1 MHPLLQARE
10 GHDFPEIGGCSE
22 PFTLLE
28 APGFQGP
35 IINGGIQSKYSSM
48 ARTKQEFTDTLC
60 LHRICPCAGS
70 ASFVRE

>member
-10 GHDFPEIGGCSE
+10 GHDFLEIGGCSE

-35 IINGGIQSKYSSM
+35 IINGEFRADIVPWPGRSRSSQ
-48 ARTKQEFTDTLC
+48 THCVCTV
-60 LHRICPCAGS
+60 
-70 ASFVRE
+70 FVLVLGLRAL